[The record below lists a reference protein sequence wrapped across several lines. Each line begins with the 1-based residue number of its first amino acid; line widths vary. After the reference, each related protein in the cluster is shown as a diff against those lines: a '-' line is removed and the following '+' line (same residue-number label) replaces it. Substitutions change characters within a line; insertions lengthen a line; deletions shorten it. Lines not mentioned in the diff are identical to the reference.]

1 VFVEGVKYDIN
12 WSKFKRGSS
21 IFIPCLDRVA
31 VRQQVRELM
40 QLYRFK
46 VLIKL
51 VVVDGISGL
60 KIWRV

>member
-1 VFVEGVKYDIN
+1 LEGVKYDVN

-21 IFIPCLDRVA
+21 IFLPCLDRVKA
-31 VRQQVRELM
+31 RQEVREFM
-40 QLYRFK
+40 QAHRFK

-51 VVVDGISGL
+51 AVMDGISGL